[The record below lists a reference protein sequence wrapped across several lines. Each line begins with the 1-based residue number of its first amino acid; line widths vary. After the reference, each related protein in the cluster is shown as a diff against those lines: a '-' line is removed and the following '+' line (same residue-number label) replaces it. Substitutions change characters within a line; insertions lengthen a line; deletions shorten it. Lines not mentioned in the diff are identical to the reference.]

1 MSTLFINYK
10 PTIIDG
16 IRKFGNRPYWLA
28 IFLAVSLNDILL
40 FSKDLITFWSSLI
53 KVIPEPVTDEL
64 QLLIFLPITLIPAS
78 TRISLFN
85 FSVPVIFNSF
95 ANELMLTN
103 DVIFLIGVIGR
114 PNTSIETN
122 RNYPNWKILENWIFE
137 DIILADEPFAKAWQI
152 FENCVWVNNNLSHH
166 WNLQSNLMKQLHF
179 FVADFDLLGY
189 QWDNF
194 TFTSVILSHF

>member
-28 IFLAVSLNDILL
+28 VFLVVPFNEILL
-40 FSKDLITFWSSLI
+40 FSKDLITFIIFFLSSFI
-53 KVIPEPVTDEL
+53 RVIPEPVTDEL
-64 QLLIFLPITLIPAS
+64 QLIIFLPIILIPAS
-78 TRISLFN
+78 SRISLFN

-114 PNTSIETN
+114 PKISSETN
-122 RNYPNWKILENWIFE
+122 RNYPNCIILENWIFE
-137 DIILADEPFAKAWQI
+137 DIVLADEPFAKALHI
-152 FENCVWVNNNLSHH
+152 F
-166 WNLQSNLMKQLHF
+166 
-179 FVADFDLLGY
+179 
-189 QWDNF
+189 
-194 TFTSVILSHF
+194 